1 MVDVFDEIVEDDF
14 QIKAVD
20 AMAVVLWAGTLRA
33 RPTTATFATLQISE
47 KCLTDPFLSR
57 QWRAIGGTRLIASS
71 ER

>member
-33 RPTTATFATLQISE
+33 RPMTTTFAALIPE
-47 KCLTDPFLSR
+47 KCLTDPPTC
-57 QWRAIGGTRLIASS
+57 IGSGALLARPG
-71 ER
+71 